1 MREQLQ
7 QQADDYH
14 AAQFV
19 PGPPAPATP
28 VDMPRDADGN
38 IAYESGNFFQSKE
51 YPDGLPKPPHAHE
64 PTPWPSLIVDP
75 SILSTPAPT
84 WQHPATRFGLLNR
97 VTAGPFYKLGYRG
110 HCHACDGYFLTLE
123 WAQSHDCP
131 KEAAFRDMTDRVE
144 RDYSAL
150 RKAAKQLAAEKAQY
164 AAQHKGILSALKR
177 VIFRAG
183 R

>member
-19 PGPPAPATP
+19 P

-51 YPDGLPKPPHAHE
+51 HSDGLPKPRHAHE
-64 PTPWPSLIVDP
+64 PTSWQSLIVDP
-75 SILSTPAPT
+75 NVLSTPAPI
-84 WQHPATRFGLLNR
+84 WQHKATRFGLLNR

-110 HCHACDGYFLTLE
+110 HCYACDGYFLTLE
-123 WAQSHDCP
+123 WAQEHDC
-131 KEAAFRDMTDRVE
+131 KQEFGFRDYTDRKE
-144 RDYSAL
+144 RDYPAL
-150 RKAAKQLAAEKAQY
+150 RKAARQLAEDKAKY
-164 AAQHKGILSALKR
+164 DAQHRGILSALKR

>member
-1 MREQLQ
+1 MIDQKNGPVEFTP
-7 QQADDYH
+7 
-14 AAQFV
+14 AA
-19 PGPPAPATP
+19 
-28 VDMPRDADGN
+28 MPRDNDGN
-38 IAYESGNFFQSKE
+38 IAYESGNFFETPESH
-51 YPDGLPKPPHAHE
+51 GLRRPRRAHQ
-64 PTPWPSLIVDP
+64 PTSWASLKVDLVLSQPSP
-75 SILSTPAPT
+75 N

-150 RKAAKQLAAEKAQY
+150 RKAAKQLAAEEAKYEAE
-164 AAQHKGILSALKR
+164 HRGILAALKR
-177 VIFRAG
+177 LVPFVRG
-183 R
+183 

>member
-1 MREQLQ
+1 MIDQKNGPVEFTP
-7 QQADDYH
+7 
-14 AAQFV
+14 AA
-19 PGPPAPATP
+19 
-28 VDMPRDADGN
+28 MPRDNDGN
-38 IAYESGNFFQSKE
+38 IAYESGNFFETPESH
-51 YPDGLPKPPHAHE
+51 GLRRPRRAHQ
-64 PTPWPSLIVDP
+64 PTSWASLKVDLVLSQPSP
-75 SILSTPAPT
+75 N

-150 RKAAKQLAAEKAQY
+150 RKAAKQLAAEEAKYEAE
-164 AAQHKGILSALKR
+164 HRGILAALKR
-177 VIFRAG
+177 VIPFVRG
-183 R
+183 

>member
-1 MREQLQ
+1 MIDQKNGPVEFTP
-7 QQADDYH
+7 
-14 AAQFV
+14 AA
-19 PGPPAPATP
+19 
-28 VDMPRDADGN
+28 MPRDNDGN
-38 IAYESGNFFQSKE
+38 IAYESGNFFETPESH
-51 YPDGLPKPPHAHE
+51 GLRRPRRAHQ
-64 PTPWPSLIVDP
+64 PTSWASLKVDLVLSQPSP
-75 SILSTPAPT
+75 N

-150 RKAAKQLAAEKAQY
+150 RKAAKQLAAEEAKYEAE
-164 AAQHKGILSALKR
+164 HRGILAALKR
-177 VIFRAG
+177 LVPFARG
-183 R
+183 